1 MSTSAAS
8 GIDLTDR
15 QRAVLRAVFARYAD
29 RIDWVDVYGSRA
41 MGTAR
46 PGSDV
51 DLAIGGEV
59 TEEDLAAIRTD
70 LEESELSIFAD
81 VIAIDMVRH
90 APLKADIA
98 RWAKRLFDR
107 TDLVQ

>member
-1 MSTSAAS
+1 MNASDGS
-8 GIDLTDR
+8 GIDLTDQ
-15 QRAVLRAVFARYAD
+15 QRAVLRAVLARYAD
-29 RIDWVDVYGSRA
+29 RIDRVDVYGSRA

-51 DLAIGGEV
+51 DLAISGRV

-81 VIAIDMVRH
+81 VIAIDTVSH
-90 APLKADIA
+90 APLRADIA
-98 RWAKRLFDR
+98 RWAKPLFDR
-107 TDLVQ
+107 PDLVP